1 MKKEVFSVLNPILK
15 RIVPQHWVERRL
27 QRLCSTEGIKH
38 LDLGGAHCVEGY
50 AVLHLS
56 VIEPYGIP
64 LRRIWDNVSEFD
76 EFTHKSVTRRI
87 SLTHAVSLNVD
98 VSKRLPFADS
108 SLLGV
113 NMSHFLEHFEPS
125 DGLQILKEVN
135 RVLAPG
141 GIVRISCPDLRKYA
155 QAYLRGDAAFFEHP
169 AIMFHYQYPELS
181 VLGDKFISKAY
192 DGSNHHKWF
201 FDAETC
207 IDLLRRAGLGG
218 AVQRQLHD
226 SGLPRIQDIE
236 PKAREHESF
245 YVEAVKPGSLS

>member
-1 MKKEVFSVLNPILK
+1 MKREAFSVLNPVL
-15 RIVPQHWVERRL
+15 RRLVPHQWVERRL
-27 QRLCSTEGIKH
+27 QWLCSVGGIRH

-50 AVLHLS
+50 AVVHLS

-64 LRRIWDNVSEFD
+64 LRRTWDNVSEFD
-76 EFTHKSVTRRI
+76 ELTHKSVTRRI
-87 SLTHAVSLNVD
+87 ALTNAASLNFD

-125 DGLQILKEVN
+125 DGLRILKEVN

-155 QAYLRGDAAFFEHP
+155 EAYLRGDATFFEHP
-169 AIMFHYQYPELS
+169 AIMFHYQYPDLS
-181 VLGDKFISKAY
+181 ALGDKFISKAY

-201 FDAETC
+201 FDVDSC
-207 IDLLRRAGLGG
+207 IDLLRRAGL
-218 AVQRQLHD
+218 ASAAPRQLHD
-226 SGLPRIQDIE
+226 SGLPRIKDIE
-236 PKAREHESF
+236 PAAREHESF
-245 YVEAVKPGSLS
+245 YVEAVKSGVPA